1 MSFNNFI
8 NILTGNKCQFKDDM
22 DECDISLYNSMI
34 NDNDM
39 DDENF
44 ENDMDKLV
52 KNNKDIV
59 YQQDSSTEF
68 QDNLTFLSDPI
79 EKIET
84 WSYKDLNIRHLNS
97 N

>member
-8 NILTGNKCQFKDDM
+8 NILTDNKCQFKD
-22 DECDISLYNSMI
+22 
-34 NDNDM
+34 DM